1 MTSSFFKFI
10 QEFDTESSYMNTYNG
25 EVGIKNETDE
35 DLHGTGLTVLHPYYT
50 NITLLPFK

>member
-10 QEFDTESSYMNTYNG
+10 QEFDTDSSYMNTYNG